1 MDHGYFLVID
11 RPYWHKAMTSQTLQ
25 IALLSALAAAL
36 VYGSW
41 TDIRERIIDNWL
53 NLGIALAA
61 PLFWWASGVPL
72 WPEVAIQ
79 LAQGLIVT
87 LLFAILFAFGAM
99 GGGDVKL
106 LGALALWFP
115 PVPMVSLIV
124 IMSILGGVLTVA
136 MLVHSK
142 MSNRAKLAPAGNLT
156 DDNPAKPAEKIEIP
170 YGVAISAAG
179 LWTIYERYLNHF
191 G

>member
-1 MDHGYFLVID
+1 
-11 RPYWHKAMTSQTLQ
+11 MTSQTLQ
-25 IALLSALAAAL
+25 FALLSALAAAL
-36 VYGSW
+36 AYGAW

-61 PLFWWASGVPL
+61 PLFWWAGGVPI
-72 WPEVAIQ
+72 WPDVAIQ

-87 LLFAILFAFGAM
+87 LLFAILFAFGAL

-124 IMSILGGVLTVA
+124 IMSILGGVLTVF
-136 MLVHSK
+136 MMVHARL
-142 MSNRAKLAPAGNLT
+142 NRRSILAPAGDQS
-156 DDNPAKPAEKIEIP
+156 DDNVPKSEEKIEIP